1 MAISLVA
8 PRKSRRLRVVQVVIK
23 NTSELDYS
31 APLLWKLRRESIAR
45 DVTVLYCAPSKR
57 QYLRDSRFYPDLF
70 KSIGIREVD
79 FADFPKRFLSAVARA
94 VERMFAASPS
104 DRPSIR
110 GSLLALRRWG
120 GSVRAIGQFLGAM
133 VATARLR
140 VQDIGMRAL
149 AIERVLPALDP
160 DIVLLGNRTETRFY
174 RRESFYDYYY
184 RAARPVVL
192 LPHGT
197 HEVHP
202 VKEFIPFDERGEAL
216 PPYCDFWSSLR
227 FETPE
232 LNCPGKEAQF
242 ARIGYPGLD
251 SEWMEFLGGPEAPRP
266 ALPPVDD
273 GRLRCLLILRKF
285 LPEGYP
291 RPVGFDPFT
300 LDYDDMLSHLNTVG
314 DAIAKL
320 AASVEVVIKPHPSNN
335 FPMLKAI
342 LERSTLRNWIISAE
356 PMYPLLPVIDFAI
369 SIFST
374 SMLLPA
380 MYGRPVIVLNSSLQ
394 QYVHNR
400 WRKLEDLYTGLT
412 YYLEDAGQLPGM
424 LERACQEV
432 KTVGRIRAPRKTKDV
447 EHLRDFYPDGALSSA
462 LSRLNFL
469 VASKESV

>member
-1 MAISLVA
+1 MATA
-8 PRKSRRLRVVQVVIK
+8 K
-23 NTSELDYS
+23 
-31 APLLWKLRRESIAR
+31 
-45 DVTVLYCAPSKR
+45 
-57 QYLRDSRFYPDLF
+57 
-70 KSIGIREVD
+70 
-79 FADFPKRFLSAVARA
+79 
-94 VERMFAASPS
+94 
-104 DRPSIR
+104 
-110 GSLLALRRWG
+110 
-120 GSVRAIGQFLGAM
+120 LGA
-133 VATARLR
+133 
-140 VQDIGMRAL
+140 QDVGMRAL

-160 DIVLLGNRTETRFY
+160 DVVLLGNRSETRFY
-174 RRESFYDYYY
+174 KRESFYEYYD

-232 LNCPGKEAQF
+232 LNCPGKESQF

-251 SEWMEFLGGPEAPRP
+251 SEWMEFLGGPESPVP
-266 ALPPVDD
+266 ALSPADDD
-273 GRLRCLLILRKF
+273 GLRCLLILRKF

-291 RPVGFDPFT
+291 RPAGFDPFT
-300 LDYDDMLSHLNTVG
+300 LDHGDMLSHLNTVG
-314 DAIAKL
+314 DAL
-320 AASVEVVIKPHPSNN
+320 ATLGESVEVVIKPHPSNN

-342 LERSTLRNWIISAE
+342 LERSTLRHWVISAE

-400 WRKLEDLYTGLT
+400 WAKLAELYTGLS
-412 YYLEDAGQLPGM
+412 YYLEDARQLPQM
-424 LERACQEV
+424 LERASREV
-432 KTVGRIRAPRKTKDV
+432 KTVGRRWAPRKTKDV
-447 EHLRDFYPDGALSSA
+447 EHLRHFFPDGALSTA
-462 LSRLNFL
+462 LTRLDL
-469 VASKESV
+469 VLASGRGESV